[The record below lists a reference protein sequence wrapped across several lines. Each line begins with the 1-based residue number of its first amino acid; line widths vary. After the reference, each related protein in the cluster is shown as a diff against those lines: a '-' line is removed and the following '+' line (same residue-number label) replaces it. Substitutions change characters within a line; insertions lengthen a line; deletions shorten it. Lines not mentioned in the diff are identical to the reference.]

1 MSSGEITNRSGKV
14 VAHWIFSDRSGG
26 LSVAPFDSLNVAT
39 HVGDAPL
46 AVAANRGI
54 VAAKLSIQANAITW
68 PGLVHGTDI
77 GVITEPLSLFP
88 NVDILVT
95 SKSKRALATLGAD
108 CVPLLAV
115 DPESGVA
122 LAAHIGWR
130 GAADSIHESITT
142 AIVSSGGKLSNTQVI
157 LGPAICGDCYT
168 VDEERF
174 DAVTSVLPASG
185 VIREDGT
192 KGIDL
197 RIGLRES
204 LRALGMKVSTVDVCT
219 FESPL
224 HFSHRRDGQTGRQV
238 AIVVLK

>member
-14 VAHWIFSDRSGG
+14 VAQWLFSDRLGG
-26 LSVAPFDSLNVAT
+26 LSVSPFDSLNVAT

-46 AVAANRGI
+46 AVAANRGV
-54 VAAKLSIQANAITW
+54 VAQQLSIQSNSITW

-95 SKSKRALATLGAD
+95 SKPKRALATLGAD

-115 DPESGVA
+115 EPEAGVA
-122 LAAHIGWR
+122 LSAHVGWR
-130 GAADSIHESITT
+130 GAADSIHESITA
-142 AIVSSGGKLSNTQVI
+142 AIVSSGGKLSSTQVI
-157 LGPAICGDCYT
+157 LGPAICGNCYT
-168 VDEERF
+168 VDDQRF
-174 DAVTSVLPASG
+174 ADVTAVMPAAG
-185 VIREDGT
+185 VIRSDES

-204 LRALGMKVSTVDVCT
+204 LRALGMKVSVVDVCT
-219 FESPL
+219 YESSS

-238 AIVVLK
+238 GVVVLK